1 MRFYGPVMQI
11 LYSPIRLLSVA
22 LAATAVST
30 AFAQVKPAVSDE
42 TIALEKF
49 IVQSVAAPTANTLA
63 DKQQIALQP
72 AAASVINVIKYLP
85 GVSLSQGDAIGG
97 DDWSTRINIR
107 GFTEAQL
114 GFSVDGITTGY
125 TSYGGGAKPNRYIDI
140 ENVASVVVSQG
151 AAEIGAASTQALGG
165 TLAYFTD
172 KPADQFGVLAKYTGG
187 SFATQRA
194 FVRVDTG
201 KFADGTS
208 RAFLSISSQQNDN
221 WVRDYVGGDAAL
233 TKRIH
238 FDAKDV
244 TQLGNLKI
252 TAYAGID
259 NVNPEINF
267 QGVSLQQFAQDPRND
282 RLTFSFT
289 GKPNPDQNYAPTWT
303 TIRTNGLFYTKF
315 ELPLGDNL
323 NVSFQP
329 YWAHQQGKGQFLPPY
344 QVRRFD
350 LAGNPSKQSNYTA
363 PGKVGTVFFADA
375 GGADILP
382 VNPVTFTGPADP
394 FNIATYTWLT
404 SAQQAAAKPLSS
416 ARFSRYLNKRFGDNL
431 AFDYKLGAHN
441 KLVFGMWNEV
451 QERERYRTWHAV
463 IDPTLN
469 SAYNAGAYLKSFH
482 WKYRTTTNMF
492 FVGDQFTLD
501 KLTLSA
507 GVKYFAIEFKGTQS
521 LLQSDGSTYS
531 KSIDSNSKALPSL
544 GAIYRLDS
552 VSELFTSYTRNFNA
566 LKDTIFTD
574 NVTATGTDYS
584 RVKPEYA
591 DNIDF
596 GYRYAGRNVGLSA
609 TVYRIKYT
617 DKIVNLSGTAAKD
630 YTNTGAGSVLVNV
643 GGLESY
649 GVELGANYRLG
660 DGFSLLGTFSST
672 NATYTANTPDG
683 TIIKDKKVVDTPES
697 IASYGVLYNKS
708 GLTAGIV
715 GKTTGK
721 LYGTFS
727 NDNFAKA
734 YTVFDFNLG
743 YTRTFS
749 GRDFIRS
756 IGFDFNVVNLADES
770 YLGAVSTN
778 DQGYVRS
785 DPTGTTM
792 LYNIGAPRTFVFSV
806 SLGF

>member
-1 MRFYGPVMQI
+1 MQA
-11 LYSPIRLLSVA
+11 LQQTLRSLSAA
-22 LAATAVST
+22 LAATVVST
-30 AFAQVKPAVSDE
+30 ALAQVKPAVSDE
-42 TIALEKF
+42 TVSLEKF
-49 IVQSVAAPTANTLA
+49 VVQSVAAPTANTLA
-63 DKQQIALQP
+63 DKQQINLQP

-125 TSYGGGAKPNRYIDI
+125 TAYGGGAKPNRFIDI
-140 ENVASVVVSQG
+140 ENVSSVVVSQG
-151 AAEIGAASTQALGG
+151 AAEISAASTQALGG

-172 KPADQFGVLAKYTGG
+172 APADQFGVLSKYTGG
-187 SFATQRA
+187 SFAMQRA

-208 RAFLSISSQQNDN
+208 RAFVSVSAHQNDN
-221 WVRDYVGGDAAL
+221 WVREYVGGDAAL

-238 FDAKDV
+238 VDAKDV
-244 TQLGNLKI
+244 TQIGNLKI
-252 TAYAGID
+252 TAYASID
-259 NVNPEINF
+259 NVDPEINF
-267 QGVSLQQFAQDPRND
+267 QGVSIQQFAQDPRND
-282 RLTFSFT
+282 RLTFTFT

-303 TIRTNGLFYTKF
+303 TIRTNGLVYTKL
-315 ELPLGDNL
+315 ESPLGENL
-323 NVSFQP
+323 HVIFQP
-329 YWAHQQGKGQFLPPY
+329 YWAHQQGRGQFLPPY

-350 LAGNPSKQSNYTA
+350 LAGNPSSQSNYTG

-375 GGADILP
+375 RGVDILP
-382 VNPVTFTGPADP
+382 VNPATLTGPADP

-404 SAQQAAAKPLSS
+404 PAQQAAAKPLSS
-416 ARFSRYLNKRFGDNL
+416 ARFSRYLNNRFGNNL
-431 AFDYKLGAHN
+431 NFDYKIGADH
-441 KLVFGMWNEV
+441 KLVFGMWNEL
-451 QERERYRTWHAV
+451 QERERFRTWHAV
-463 IDPTLN
+463 IDPTLS

-492 FVGDQFTLD
+492 FVGDQFTSD

-507 GVKYFAIEFKGTQS
+507 GAKYFAIKFKGTQS
-521 LLQSDGSTYS
+521 LLQSDGTTYS
-531 KSIDSNSKALPSL
+531 KSLTSNSKALPSL
-544 GAIYRLDS
+544 GAIYRIDS
-552 VSELFTSYTRNFNA
+552 VSELFASYTQNFNA

-591 DNIDF
+591 NNIDL

-672 NATYTANTPDG
+672 HATYTDNTPDG
-683 TIIKDKKVVDTPES
+683 TILKGKKVVDTPDK
-697 IASYGVLYNKS
+697 IASYGVLYNKG
-708 GLTAGIV
+708 GLTAGLV
-715 GKTTGK
+715 GKSTGK
-721 LYGTFS
+721 LYGTYS

-734 YTVFDFNLG
+734 YTVFDLNLG
-743 YTRTFS
+743 YTRTFP
-749 GRDFIRS
+749 GRDLIRS
-756 IGFDFNVVNLADES
+756 VGFDFNVVNLADES

-778 DQGYVRS
+778 DQGYVKS

-806 SLGF
+806 TLGF

>member
-1 MRFYGPVMQI
+1 MQA
-11 LYSPIRLLSVA
+11 LQQTLRSLSAA
-22 LAATAVST
+22 LAATVVST
-30 AFAQVKPAVSDE
+30 ALAQVKPAVSDE
-42 TIALEKF
+42 TVSLEKF
-49 IVQSVAAPTANTLA
+49 VVQSVAAPTANTLA
-63 DKQQIALQP
+63 DKQQIDLQP

-125 TSYGGGAKPNRYIDI
+125 TAYGGGAKPNRFIDI
-140 ENVASVVVSQG
+140 ENVSSVVVSQG
-151 AAEIGAASTQALGG
+151 AAEISAASTQALGG

-172 KPADQFGVLAKYTGG
+172 APADQFGVLSKYTGG
-187 SFATQRA
+187 SFAMQRA

-208 RAFLSISSQQNDN
+208 RAFVSVSAHQNDN
-221 WVRDYVGGDAAL
+221 WVREYVGGDAAL

-238 FDAKDV
+238 VDAKDV
-244 TQLGNLKI
+244 TQIGNLKI
-252 TAYAGID
+252 TAYASID
-259 NVNPEINF
+259 NVDPEINF
-267 QGVSLQQFAQDPRND
+267 QGVSIQQFAQDPRND
-282 RLTFSFT
+282 RLTFTFT

-303 TIRTNGLFYTKF
+303 TIRTNGLVYTKL
-315 ELPLGDNL
+315 ESPLGENL
-323 NVSFQP
+323 HVIFQP
-329 YWAHQQGKGQFLPPY
+329 YWAHQQGRGQFLPPY

-350 LAGNPSKQSNYTA
+350 LAGNPSSQSNYTG

-375 GGADILP
+375 RGVDILP
-382 VNPVTFTGPADP
+382 VNPATLTGPADP

-404 SAQQAAAKPLSS
+404 PAQQAAAKPLSS
-416 ARFSRYLNKRFGDNL
+416 ARFSRYLNNRFGNNL
-431 AFDYKLGAHN
+431 NFDYKIGADH
-441 KLVFGMWNEV
+441 KLVFGMWNEL
-451 QERERYRTWHAV
+451 QERERFRTWHAV
-463 IDPTLN
+463 IDPTLS

-492 FVGDQFTLD
+492 FVGDQFTSD

-507 GVKYFAIEFKGTQS
+507 GAKYFAIKFKGTQS
-521 LLQSDGSTYS
+521 LLQSDGTTYS
-531 KSIDSNSKALPSL
+531 KSLTSNSKALPSL
-544 GAIYRLDS
+544 GAIYRIDS
-552 VSELFTSYTRNFNA
+552 VSELFASYTQNFNA

-591 DNIDF
+591 NNIDL

-672 NATYTANTPDG
+672 HATYTDNTPDG
-683 TIIKDKKVVDTPES
+683 TILKGKKVVDTPDK
-697 IASYGVLYNKS
+697 IASYGVLYNKG
-708 GLTAGIV
+708 GLTAGLV
-715 GKTTGK
+715 GKSTGK
-721 LYGTFS
+721 LYGTYS

-734 YTVFDFNLG
+734 YTVFDLNLG
-743 YTRTFS
+743 YTRTFP
-749 GRDFIRS
+749 GRDLIRS
-756 IGFDFNVVNLADES
+756 VGFDFNVVNLADES

-778 DQGYVRS
+778 DQGYVKS

-806 SLGF
+806 TLGF

>member
-1 MRFYGPVMQI
+1 MQA
-11 LYSPIRLLSVA
+11 LQQTLRSLSAA
-22 LAATAVST
+22 LAATVVST
-30 AFAQVKPAVSDE
+30 ALAQVKPAVSDE
-42 TIALEKF
+42 TVSLEKF
-49 IVQSVAAPTANTLA
+49 VVQSVAAPTANTLA
-63 DKQQIALQP
+63 DKQQINLQP

-125 TSYGGGAKPNRYIDI
+125 TAYGGGAKPNRFIDI
-140 ENVASVVVSQG
+140 ENVSSVVVSQG
-151 AAEIGAASTQALGG
+151 AAEISAASTQALGG

-172 KPADQFGVLAKYTGG
+172 APADQFGVLSKYTGG
-187 SFATQRA
+187 SFAMQRA

-208 RAFLSISSQQNDN
+208 RAFVSVSAHQNDN
-221 WVRDYVGGDAAL
+221 WVREYVGGDAAL

-238 FDAKDV
+238 VDAKDV
-244 TQLGNLKI
+244 TQIGNLKI
-252 TAYAGID
+252 TAYASID
-259 NVNPEINF
+259 NVDPEINF
-267 QGVSLQQFAQDPRND
+267 QGVSIQQFAQDPRND
-282 RLTFSFT
+282 RLTFTFT

-303 TIRTNGLFYTKF
+303 TIRTNGLVYTKL
-315 ELPLGDNL
+315 ESPLGENL
-323 NVSFQP
+323 HVIFQP
-329 YWAHQQGKGQFLPPY
+329 YWAHQQGRGQFLPPY

-350 LAGNPSKQSNYTA
+350 LAGNPSSQSNYTG

-375 GGADILP
+375 RGVDILP
-382 VNPVTFTGPADP
+382 VNPATLTGPADP

-404 SAQQAAAKPLSS
+404 PAQQAAAKPLSS
-416 ARFSRYLNKRFGDNL
+416 ARFSRYLNNRFGNNL
-431 AFDYKLGAHN
+431 NFDYKIGADH
-441 KLVFGMWNEV
+441 KLVFGMWNEL
-451 QERERYRTWHAV
+451 QERERFRTWHAV
-463 IDPTLN
+463 IDPTLS

-507 GVKYFAIEFKGTQS
+507 GAKYFAIKFKGTQS
-521 LLQSDGSTYS
+521 LLQSDGTTYS
-531 KSIDSNSKALPSL
+531 KSLTSNSKALPSL
-544 GAIYRLDS
+544 GAIYRIDS
-552 VSELFTSYTRNFNA
+552 VSELFASYTQNFNA
-566 LKDTIFTD
+566 VKDTIFTD

-591 DNIDF
+591 NNIDL

-672 NATYTANTPDG
+672 HATYTDNTPDG
-683 TIIKDKKVVDTPES
+683 TILKGKKVVDTPDK
-697 IASYGVLYNKS
+697 IASYGVLYNKG
-708 GLTAGIV
+708 GLTAGLV
-715 GKTTGK
+715 GKSTGK
-721 LYGTFS
+721 LYGTYS

-734 YTVFDFNLG
+734 YTVFDLNLG
-743 YTRTFS
+743 YTRTFP

-756 IGFDFNVVNLADES
+756 VGFDFNVVNLADES

-778 DQGYVRS
+778 DQGYVKS

-806 SLGF
+806 TLGF